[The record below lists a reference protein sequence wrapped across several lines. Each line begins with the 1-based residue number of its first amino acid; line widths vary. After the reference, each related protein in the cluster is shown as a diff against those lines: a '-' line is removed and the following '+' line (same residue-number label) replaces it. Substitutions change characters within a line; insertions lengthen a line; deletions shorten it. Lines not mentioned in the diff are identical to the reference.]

1 MFLARGR
8 TSKNRKGTRVLNFQT
23 HHTSKMRLFLIIPF
37 LVAATIVLLPA
48 ANALTARDNFD
59 DNHYTYIS
67 LGGPKI
73 CGEHLCKPGEWN
85 QWIHKLMS
93 HQLKNVKSAVV
104 PNPYAN
110 STKKIS
116 FEQPSMTKTAD
127 GYISQSIT
135 EYLGNGQYTSF
146 VSVSNDAILK
156 INHIALSQQTQGVH
170 IIKAWIG
177 PNWKTSKT
185 ASGVVFDSS
194 GASID
199 QGQAVNL
206 VIITDGV
213 PAFTIDSL
221 AGR

>member
-1 MFLARGR
+1 MITLLVVA
-8 TSKNRKGTRVLNFQT
+8 TT
-23 HHTSKMRLFLIIPF
+23 II
-37 LVAATIVLLPA
+37 LLPA

-85 QWIHKLMS
+85 QWIHQLMS
-93 HQLKNVKSAVV
+93 HQLKNVKNAMVST
-104 PNPYAN
+104 PYAN
-110 STKKIS
+110 SIKKADYTNANAL
-116 FEQPSMTKTAD
+116 TKTLD
-127 GYISQSIT
+127 GHISQSVT
-135 EYLGNGQYTSF
+135 EYVGNGQYTSF

-156 INHIALSQQTQGVH
+156 INHIELSQQTPGVN

-177 PNWKTSKT
+177 PNWKISKT
-185 ASGVVFDSS
+185 QYGVVFDSS

-199 QGQAVNL
+199 QGQAVNI
-206 VIITDGV
+206 VIITNGM

-221 AGR
+221 SHK